1 MENNGKFSLGFL
13 LGAIGLV
20 ASSLLIALFL
30 MLLRRDVGEFSEI
43 LGSMLLAGLFI
54 WIPLSIAIG
63 SVSKRKGSRSALWF
77 AAASF
82 AISLLV
88 TGGCWGIITGMGG

>member
-30 MLLRRDVGEFSEI
+30 MLLRRDIGEFSEI
-43 LGSMLLAGLFI
+43 LGSMFITGLFI
-54 WIPLSIAIG
+54 WLPLSIAIG

>member
-13 LGAIGLV
+13 LGAIGLA

-30 MLLRRDVGEFSEI
+30 MLLRRDVGQFSEI
-43 LGSMLLAGLFI
+43 LGSMFITGLFI

-63 SVSKRKGSRSALWF
+63 SVSKRKGSKSALWF

>member
-30 MLLRRDVGEFSEI
+30 MLLRRDVGEFGEI
-43 LGSMLLAGLFI
+43 LGSMLITGLFI
-54 WIPLSIAIG
+54 WLPLSIAIG
-63 SVSKRKGSRSALWF
+63 SVSKRKGSRSAVWF